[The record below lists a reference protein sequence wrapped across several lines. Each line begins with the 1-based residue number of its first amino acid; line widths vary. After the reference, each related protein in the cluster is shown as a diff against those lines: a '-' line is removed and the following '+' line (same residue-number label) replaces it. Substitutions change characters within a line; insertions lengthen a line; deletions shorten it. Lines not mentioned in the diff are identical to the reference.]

1 MRLRNKGGD
10 RKAPGKDLMYA
21 FIEGEVC
28 EKLNGS
34 LVLLASGVG
43 WQLNCSNNTL
53 QAAPPV
59 GETMRCYTFL
69 SVREDAME
77 LFGFATREEKEM
89 FLQLTSVSGIG
100 PKTALGVLGSMPL
113 RDLNLA
119 ILLGDVNAL
128 SRAPGIGKKTAQRI
142 ALELKDKVSQASVS
156 AAVPAESFSAPAL
169 SSDAAAEAIEALIA
183 LGYSSTEAR
192 NAIGQIK
199 DRTDKPEELIRLALR
214 AMAGF

>member
-1 MRLRNKGGD
+1 
-10 RKAPGKDLMYA
+10 MYA

-28 EKLNGS
+28 EKLSGT

-53 QAAPPV
+53 QAAPPI
-59 GETMRCYTFL
+59 GEKMRCYTYL
-69 SVREDAME
+69 SVREDALE

-100 PKTALGVLGSMPL
+100 PKTALGVLGAMPL

-142 ALELKDKVSQASVS
+142 ALELKDKISQSDVS
-156 AAVPAESFSAPAL
+156 AAVPAQSSAAVTAM
-169 SSDAAAEAIEALIA
+169 SSDAVTEAIEALIA

-192 NAIGQIK
+192 NAISQVR
-199 DRTDKPEELIRLALR
+199 DQTDKPEELIRLALR
-214 AMAGF
+214 NMAGF

>member
-1 MRLRNKGGD
+1 
-10 RKAPGKDLMYA
+10 MYA

-59 GETMRCYTFL
+59 GEKMRCYTYL

-77 LFGFATREEKEM
+77 LFGFASREEKEM

-100 PKTALGVLGSMPL
+100 PKTALGVLGAMPL

-142 ALELKDKVSQASVS
+142 ALELKDKISQADVS
-156 AAVPAESFSAPAL
+156 AAAAPSQGAVSAAAL
-169 SSDAAAEAIEALIA
+169 SSDAVTEAIEALIA

-192 NAIGQIK
+192 NAISQIK
-199 DRTDKPEELIRLALR
+199 DQTDKPEELIRLALR

>member
-1 MRLRNKGGD
+1 
-10 RKAPGKDLMYA
+10 MYA

-34 LVLLASGVG
+34 LTLLAGGVG
-43 WQLNCSNNTL
+43 YLLSCSNNTL
-53 QAAPPV
+53 QAAPSL
-59 GETMRCYTFL
+59 GEKMRCYTFL

-77 LFGFATREEKEM
+77 LFGFASREEKEL

-100 PKTALGVLGSMPL
+100 PKTALGLLGSMSL

-142 ALELKDKVSQASVS
+142 ALELKDKISQASVS
-156 AAVPAESFSAPAL
+156 AHADEGAPVASAAFTEADSASEAV
-169 SSDAAAEAIEALIA
+169 EALIA

-192 NAIGQIK
+192 SAVSRIRGQA
-199 DRTDKPEELIRLALR
+199 DTPEDLIRLALR
-214 AMAGF
+214 AMAGM

>member
-1 MRLRNKGGD
+1 
-10 RKAPGKDLMYA
+10 MYA

-28 EKLNGS
+28 EKANGS
-34 LVLLASGVG
+34 LVILAGGVG
-43 WQLNCSNNTL
+43 WQLLCSNTTL
-53 QAAPPV
+53 QAAPAL
-59 GETMRCYTFL
+59 GEKMRCYTFL

-77 LFGFATREEKEM
+77 LFGFSSREEKEM

-100 PKTALGVLGSMPL
+100 PKTALGLLGSMPL

-142 ALELKDKVSQASVS
+142 ALELKDKVSQADVS
-156 AAVPAESFSAPAL
+156 ARADSGAAAAAAPAL
-169 SSDAAAEAIEALIA
+169 SSDAATEAIEALIA

-192 NAIGQIK
+192 NAVSQV
-199 DRTDKPEELIRLALR
+199 RDKSDKAEELVRLSLR
-214 AMAGF
+214 AMVNM

>member
-1 MRLRNKGGD
+1 
-10 RKAPGKDLMYA
+10 MYA

-53 QAAPPV
+53 QSAPAI
-59 GETMRCYTFL
+59 GETMRCWTYL

-113 RDLNLA
+113 KDLNLA

-128 SRAPGIGKKTAQRI
+128 ARAPGIGKKTAQRI
-142 ALELKDKVSQASVS
+142 ALELKDKISQADVS
-156 AAVPAESFSAPAL
+156 AAVPVPG
-169 SSDAAAEAIEALIA
+169 AAAASLAPDAVTEAIEALTA

-192 NAIGQIK
+192 NAITAVRDQ
-199 DRTDKPEELIRLALR
+199 TDKPEELIRLALR